1 MSKSDQNAA
10 KSQAQGQ
17 IATNNTNETAVNQ
30 TATGVLNTAQGTAA
44 NLLPG
49 ITGGYQDIASTG
61 GYDPNIAGTINTTF
75 GNLATTGGV
84 SDADALSMQNR
95 AAEAAKSTYQTGQDA
110 AARSSAATGGYGATG
125 GAIQSNLARQGSQAA
140 ATAVEDT
147 NASITGLKQ
156 SGMVAGAQ
164 GLASTQQN
172 QAANKLSATAGLTN
186 IYGMNESQVSTTVS
200 QILQNYQQT
209 GQLNNQDLT
218 ILTNLATQ
226 PGIFDKIVG
235 AIGTFGGA
243 AAGVMSGI
251 GTMNSAM
258 NCPSMPSGGGSNGG
272 DEAPD
277 ENYGDD

>member
-1 MSKSDQNAA
+1 MSKSDQNAV
-10 KSQAQGQ
+10 KSQANNQ
-17 IATNNTNETAVNQ
+17 IATNNANEANANQ
-30 TATGVLNTAQGTAA
+30 TAQGVLSTAQGTAA
-44 NLLPG
+44 SLLPS

-61 GYDPNIAGTINTTF
+61 GYDPTIAGTINTTF

-84 SDADALSMQNR
+84 SDADANAMQNQ

-125 GAIQSNLARQGSQAA
+125 GAIQANLARQGSQAA

-147 NASITGLKQ
+147 DASITGLKQ
-156 SGMVAGAQ
+156 SGMIAGAQ
-164 GLASTQQN
+164 GLNTSQQN
-172 QAANKLSATAGLTN
+172 QATNKLSATAGLTN

-218 ILTNLATQ
+218 ILTNLANQ
-226 PGIFDKIVG
+226 PGVFDKIVG
-235 AIGTFGGA
+235 TIGTLGGA

-251 GTMNSAM
+251 GAM
-258 NCPSMPSGGGSNGG
+258 NGKSTPSISQTTP
-272 DEAPD
+272 
-277 ENYGDD
+277 